1 MNELNFPLQIFVD
14 EMTAAMMQSLD
25 GAASAI
31 NLDRMRDVMDNKN
44 FKDFIQTIE
53 IDEPRMILNVDDVN
67 LKRFITTETNKFSVS
82 PERLIKTAVTLQFLG
97 VNE

>member
-1 MNELNFPLQIFVD
+1 MNNYPMQIMID
-14 EMTAAMMQSLD
+14 EMTAVMMQSLD

-82 PERLIKTAVTLQFLG
+82 PEKLIKTVVTLQFLG

>member
-1 MNELNFPLQIFVD
+1 MNTSPMQIMID

-44 FKDFIQTIE
+44 FKDFIQTIK
-53 IDEPRMILNVDDVN
+53 IDESRMILNVDDVN

>member
-1 MNELNFPLQIFVD
+1 MNNYPMQIMID

>member
-1 MNELNFPLQIFVD
+1 MNTFPMQIMID
-14 EMTAAMMQSLD
+14 EMTAVMMQSLD

>member
-1 MNELNFPLQIFVD
+1 MNTSPMQIMID

-31 NLDRMRDVMDNKN
+31 NLDRMRDVMANRN

>member
-1 MNELNFPLQIFVD
+1 MNNYPMQIMID

-44 FKDFIQTIE
+44 FKDFIQTVE

>member
-1 MNELNFPLQIFVD
+1 MNTSPMQIMID

-53 IDEPRMILNVDDVN
+53 IDEPRMVLNVDDVN

>member
-1 MNELNFPLQIFVD
+1 MNTFPMQIMID
-14 EMTAAMMQSLD
+14 EMTAVMMQSLD

-44 FKDFIQTIE
+44 FKDFIQTVE

>member
-1 MNELNFPLQIFVD
+1 MNNYPMQIMID

-82 PERLIKTAVTLQFLG
+82 PERLIKTAVALQFLG

>member
-1 MNELNFPLQIFVD
+1 MNTSPMQIMID

>member
-1 MNELNFPLQIFVD
+1 MNTSPMQIMID

-44 FKDFIQTIE
+44 FKDFIQTIK